1 VALHVVEPWTDPR
14 WDAFVASH
22 PRATVYHTSAWI
34 QIVCDIGRY
43 PSLCLLHEHDGR
55 VTGILPLAAIDSR
68 LTGRRISSLPFSD
81 MGFALA
87 EDPATARALIDEARV
102 LRDRRGAA
110 FYEMR
115 GAAVLRDGTELPADG
130 FARAGH
136 FFDYLLPLN
145 PDTGAM
151 LATFSKKSV
160 RYMISK
166 GEKQGVTV
174 RRGGNDDLDAFYE
187 LYVRTRRRH
196 GVPPQPRRLF
206 LDILTSLRGS
216 PGSALHLAEHEGR
229 ALAATLTLRYN
240 GTTYLKYEVVDETRR
255 HLSPVHPLLWQT
267 IQEAALAGDRWYD
280 FGRTA
285 ADNQGLSEF
294 KRRWG
299 TTAVELPYYFDP
311 PGEGM
316 SVVKSDSLKY
326 RVFTRVFKAM
336 PPAWSVRLGERI
348 FRHFG

>member
-1 VALHVVEPWTDPR
+1 
-14 WDAFVASH
+14 
-22 PRATVYHTSAWI
+22 
-34 QIVCDIGRY
+34 
-43 PSLCLLHEHDGR
+43 
-55 VTGILPLAAIDSR
+55 
-68 LTGRRISSLPFSD
+68 
-81 MGFALA
+81 
-87 EDPATARALIDEARV
+87 
-102 LRDRRGAA
+102 
-110 FYEMR
+110 
-115 GAAVLRDGTELPADG
+115 
-130 FARAGH
+130 
-136 FFDYLLPLN
+136 
-145 PDTGAM
+145 
-151 LATFSKKSV
+151 
-160 RYMISK
+160 
-166 GEKQGVTV
+166 
-174 RRGGNDDLDAFYE
+174 
-187 LYVRTRRRH
+187 
-196 GVPPQPRRLF
+196 
-206 LDILTSLRGS
+206 LRGS

-326 RVFTRVFKAM
+326 RVFTRVFKTM